1 MRLSV
6 FIKYQSE
13 SETPIMCLDTYH
25 LMPLVPY
32 MTDDLV
38 IELRCFTPECSYKL
52 TPGLLRYQEILEKQ
66 VNA

>member
-6 FIKYQSE
+6 FIKYQNE
-13 SETPIMCLDTYH
+13 SENPIMCLDPDH
-25 LMPLVPY
+25 SMALVPF
-32 MTDDLV
+32 MTNDLV
-38 IELRCFTPECSYKL
+38 IELRCFVSGCEYKV